1 MKPLRLLAA
10 AIVLT
15 AGAGLSPVLA
25 ADPPTGQQLSN
36 GCTACHGVEGRGG
49 SAVPALAG
57 DPVDDLVAK
66 LHAFRDQKGDATI
79 MNRIARGFTDD
90 EIQALATYF
99 SSIK

>member
-1 MKPLRLLAA
+1 MNVLR
-10 AIVLT
+10 VL
-15 AGAGLSPVLA
+15 AGAALLSAGLGVAPALA
-25 ADPPTGQQLSN
+25 LDPPSGQQLSN

-57 DPVDDLVAK
+57 QPAADLVQK
-66 LHAFRDQKGDATI
+66 LTDFRANKGDATI

-90 EIQALATYF
+90 EIKALADYF

>member
-1 MKPLRLLAA
+1 MGPLRLLAA
-10 AIVLT
+10 AMVLT
-15 AGAGLSPVLA
+15 AGLSPVFA
-25 ADPPTGQQLSN
+25 ADPPTGEQLSN
-36 GCTACHGVEGRGG
+36 GCTACHGIEGRGG
-49 SAVPALAG
+49 SAIPALAG
-57 DPVDDLVAK
+57 KPADDLVAQ